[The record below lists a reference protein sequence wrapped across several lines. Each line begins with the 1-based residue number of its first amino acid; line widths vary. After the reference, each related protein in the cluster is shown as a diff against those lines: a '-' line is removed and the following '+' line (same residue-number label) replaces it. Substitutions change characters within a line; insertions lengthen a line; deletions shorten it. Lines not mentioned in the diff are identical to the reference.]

1 MGKAKAER
9 QYRKTSERQTYQPS
23 TSNKKKPKG
32 KIRIQNLKNI
42 CITLSL
48 CSVNRSSD
56 QRTRIG
62 FLRPLQVSVLL
73 DSISQSSILP
83 LLKGLMFRRRRD
95 TWQKKSK
102 LDCCNSLDLHLY
114 FIVSWL
120 LLLKWLREK
129 HKKERIIKIAKF
141 LNICFNQLCFCG
153 ERSFNQRQ

>member
-23 TSNKKKPKG
+23 RSNKKKPKG

-42 CITLSL
+42 CIPLSL
-48 CSVNRSSD
+48 CSVNRTSD
-56 QRTRIG
+56 QRTHIG

-73 DSISQSSILP
+73 DSISQRSSILP

-95 TWQKKSK
+95 TRQKKSK

-114 FIVSWL
+114 FIVSWSR
-120 LLLKWLREK
+120 LLKWLREK
-129 HKKERIIKIAKF
+129 HKKERKT
-141 LNICFNQLCFCG
+141 
-153 ERSFNQRQ
+153 